1 MCEFSWVQQY
11 GKQKY
16 HKQLFFV
23 SIHSIQNSLKIQLL
37 KTGCIFELYK
47 ILVQEISIFNA
58 KDFLGV

>member
-16 HKQLFFV
+16 HKLLFFV
-23 SIHSIQNSLKIQLL
+23 SIHSIQNSLKIPPEKRVEFSGLN
-37 KTGCIFELYK
+37 K